1 MATRTGFKK
10 GFKQGLYE
18 PKYPDKWVITE
29 AFDMK
34 ERGIKY
40 RSSWELKFCRFAD
53 FNPDIIKVNS
63 EGVVIPYMNP
73 VRGKVSKYY
82 MDFVIQTKSTV
93 FLVEVKPLKDVNPP
107 KPPKAKT
114 EKGMQNYA
122 KAIETFAVNQAKW
135 EAAEKFA
142 AQKGWKFKIIT
153 ERELGL

>member
-1 MATRTGFKK
+1 MSSRIGIKK
-10 GFKQGLYE
+10 GFKQGIYE
-18 PKYPDKWVITE
+18 PVYPEKWILTE

-34 ERGIKY
+34 TAGIKY

-63 EGVVIPYMNP
+63 EGVVIPYINP
-73 VRGKVSKYY
+73 VKGKAAKYY

-107 KPPKAKT
+107 KPPKSQT
-114 EKGMQNYA
+114 EKSMNSY
-122 KAIETFAVNQAKW
+122 KRAIETYVINQAKW

-142 AQKGWKFKIIT
+142 AEKGWKFKIIT